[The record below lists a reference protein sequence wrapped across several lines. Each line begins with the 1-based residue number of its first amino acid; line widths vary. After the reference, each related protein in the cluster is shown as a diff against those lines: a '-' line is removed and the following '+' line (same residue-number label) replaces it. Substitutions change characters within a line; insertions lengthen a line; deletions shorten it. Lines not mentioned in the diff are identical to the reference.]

1 MVSPAE
7 RWTIRFERPAEKEFR
22 KLDPQI
28 ARRILSFLH
37 ERLTQNP
44 RSLGEPLHGNLL
56 SGYLKYRVGDYRIVA
71 ELHDHDLVVMVL
83 RIGHR
88 REVYR

>member
-7 RWTIRFERPAEKEFR
+7 RWTIRFEHAAEKEFR

-28 ARRILSFLH
+28 AHRILSFLY
-37 ERLTQNP
+37 ERVTPNP

-56 SGYLKYRVGDYRIVA
+56 GGYLKYRVGDYRIVA
-71 ELHDHDLVVMVL
+71 ELHDHELVVMVL
-83 RIGHR
+83 HIGHR